1 MILTAADS
9 MDDQWSQGKP
19 FNTRACS
26 YKTNDA
32 RFDCW
37 AALLTI
43 NTRVSGFSYGFST
56 LLHFGRRIFNVLQL
70 YMRES
75 IAIATLSS
83 LVVRD

>member
-9 MDDQWSQGKP
+9 MDDQWFQGKP

-32 RFDCW
+32 RLDCW

-43 NTRVSGFSYGFST
+43 NTRVSEVFLRFFYS
-56 LLHFGRRIFNVLQL
+56 
-70 YMRES
+70 
-75 IAIATLSS
+75 SS
-83 LVVRD
+83 LRAANI